1 MEVVHDHVEEEEVV
15 TVEEKLLPRRRGPD
29 FADPIDDGYDES
41 SDDTVNSGSEVLQ
54 NVVSDENSV
63 YFDDKKGIWK
73 CHDCIWTYKIGQSWV
88 YHLHQKPFN
97 QGGLIDFLIIQLQHS
112 EIDSHHEEISKIVHS
127 VINRQHIVNFNA
139 EIVTVPARES
149 VIVEE
154 SDDEEVIELEFERAV
169 DKVHTHTPYCPNCS
183 NQITKVI
190 LRRKKKAS
198 PRPDKPLDLLGC
210 LSCFSIFIPSG
221 DCLNPFRLFKSKP
234 KLESHNIEEGQPP
247 ISVGGTTADAGESKQ
262 SLKSPSIAVGSTPTN
277 AAGTGYRLNP
287 FYYFGYNSKPKLQS
301 PKIEFEQPSNDID
314 GSTTTNA
321 PGILGEAKP
330 EHNPRDVSIDIK
342 DGPELVGGRPALQ
355 QPLIFEAVGGPPPLQ
370 KPLIFEAV
378 GGRPPLQQPLISEAV
393 GGRPPLQQPL
403 IPEMVGGRPALQQ
416 PLIYGDRRSRSLEF
430 WKCIVYGGLLESIAS
445 LSIVSSTAA
454 SDATTLN
461 VVVIGLATLLSGLMA
476 FGCNLVEALSF
487 SLDVC
492 HSFLHHFWARGPV
505 TYGFAFHD
513 SDDKDY
519 KMLAVA
525 AAGFGCIFVLAIAKA
540 YVKGVDRF
548 GGYVKTIMYYVTMA
562 VSASGVAYAAG
573 DLIGKLLDDLGWF
586 QPAQVVASQVSSLAA
601 Y

>member
-1 MEVVHDHVEEEEVV
+1 MEVVHHHVEDEEEEVV

-29 FADPIDDGYDES
+29 FADPGDDGYEES
-41 SDDTVNSGSEVLQ
+41 SDDTTNDGSEVLQ
-54 NVVSDENSV
+54 TVISEENSV
-63 YFDDKKGIWK
+63 YFDDKK
-73 CHDCIWTYKIGQSWV
+73 DNTE
-88 YHLHQKPFN
+88 
-97 QGGLIDFLIIQLQHS
+97 LQHL
-112 EIDSHHEEISKIVHS
+112 EIDSHHEEISKIVHD

-234 KLESHNIEEGQPP
+234 KLESHDIEEEGQPP
-247 ISVGGTTADAGESKQ
+247 ISVGGTTADAGGSKQ
-262 SLKSPSIAVGSTPTN
+262 SLISPNIGPSIAVGSTPTN
-277 AAGTGYRLNP
+277 AAGTGHRLNP

-330 EHNPRDVSIDIK
+330 EHNPRDVTVDIK
-342 DGPELVGGRPALQ
+342 DGPEMVGGGLALQQPLIFEAVGVRPPLQKPLISEAVGGRPSLQQPLISEIVGGRPALQ
-355 QPLIFEAVGGPPPLQ
+355 QPLISGH
-370 KPLIFEAV
+370 
-378 GGRPPLQQPLISEAV
+378 
-393 GGRPPLQQPL
+393 
-403 IPEMVGGRPALQQ
+403 
-416 PLIYGDRRSRSLEF
+416 RRSRSLEF
-430 WKCIVYGGLLESIAS
+430 WKCVVYGGLIESIAS

-476 FGCNLVEALSF
+476 FGCNLVELRNDNSNEKYHELLGQRGHFLFHSTFAILSYIIF
-487 SLDVC
+487 GLV
-492 HSFLHHFWARGPV
+492 APV

-573 DLIGKLLDDLGWF
+573 DLFGKLLDDLGWF
-586 QPAQVVASQVSSLAA
+586 QPAQVVASRVSSWAS